1 MRNVACNF
9 WHGAA
14 TTPPWVGPPPASAG
28 GNETTQNSRPAADD
42 ESRCDDLRLP
52 RAPGTWQ
59 DLALEGL
66 ERFQNRGSKSSLPN
80 QGPPEH
86 IFVYDACDFVAAEQ
100 V

>member
-1 MRNVACNF
+1 MWRAISGTVL
-9 WHGAA
+9 
-14 TTPPWVGPPPASAG
+14 PPPLRGSVRLLPPPE